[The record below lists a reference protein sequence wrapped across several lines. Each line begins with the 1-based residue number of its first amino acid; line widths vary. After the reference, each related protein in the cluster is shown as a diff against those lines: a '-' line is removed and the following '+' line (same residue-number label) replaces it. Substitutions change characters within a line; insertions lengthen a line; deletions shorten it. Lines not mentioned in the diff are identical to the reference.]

1 MCCLRLYSKQACVSN
16 GIRCNC
22 GKKTLVDSL
31 GHHFISGCPKDGF
44 IKRQHDNL
52 VHEFK
57 KLFEWAGLQTIREE
71 TYCFT
76 QVHPEKQDRPDLSL
90 PHPPKRDK
98 KLLLDVVISNPV
110 EGSQNA
116 VPKIITKDNALKINA
131 ANQTAVIRKNT
142 HYQQMSADNALGFLP
157 LAFEST
163 GRIHPDSMKF
173 IKDVAHYAEETRKI
187 NYVVCLA
194 NIICCW
200 RISGRIRTRAFINN
214 TSVDITANSLCIILY
229 YCLSSVY
236 LLSSYLLYCI

>member
-1 MCCLRLYSKQACVSN
+1 
-16 GIRCNC
+16 
-22 GKKTLVDSL
+22 
-31 GHHFISGCPKDGF
+31 
-44 IKRQHDNL
+44 